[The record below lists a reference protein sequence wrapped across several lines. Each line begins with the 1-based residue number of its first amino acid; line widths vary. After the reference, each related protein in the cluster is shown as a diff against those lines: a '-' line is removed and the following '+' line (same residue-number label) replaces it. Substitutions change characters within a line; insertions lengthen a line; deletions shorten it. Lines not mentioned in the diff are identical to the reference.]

1 MQDNAC
7 FAAIGR
13 VRACSFSTSG
23 FSRTN
28 WCGRQNRQ
36 QRPLDRCLRSCT
48 PQWGEAAA
56 ALVGEL
62 PTGPAML
69 HHYAMLCYSGA
80 CFPPYA
86 CLNALATPT
95 HVFALSP
102 FMSVFYSFGWNSTNE
117 KASLLKFKQDLLIP
131 ENYIFPVRSV
141 FANWYACSF
150 LNTVHDPLSSD
161 GDAPKKG
168 FPFLAHCTH
177 PFQSLMISSPSVLLY
192 PRFICPLSLQHVS

>member
-69 HHYAMLCYSGA
+69 HHYAMLCH
-80 CFPPYA
+80 
-86 CLNALATPT
+86 ATLLFAFHPT
-95 HVFALSP
+95 HVSMPWPRPPMFLPCHLSCQ
-102 FMSVFYSFGWNSTNE
+102 YSTHLVHSMNESILIEIQTSGCPQTINS
-117 KASLLKFKQDLLIP
+117 L
-131 ENYIFPVRSV
+131 
-141 FANWYACSF
+141 
-150 LNTVHDPLSSD
+150 
-161 GDAPKKG
+161 
-168 FPFLAHCTH
+168 
-177 PFQSLMISSPSVLLY
+177 
-192 PRFICPLSLQHVS
+192 